1 MSGCSCTGACRNGGS
16 CAQRSVSAGEPYP
29 MEIGRWLGITIVRSK
44 GVTTTYVSPQARSG
58 ALKGMSHQ
66 WGAR

>member
-1 MSGCSCTGACRNGGS
+1 
-16 CAQRSVSAGEPYP
+16 

-58 ALKGMSHQ
+58 ALKGMPHQ